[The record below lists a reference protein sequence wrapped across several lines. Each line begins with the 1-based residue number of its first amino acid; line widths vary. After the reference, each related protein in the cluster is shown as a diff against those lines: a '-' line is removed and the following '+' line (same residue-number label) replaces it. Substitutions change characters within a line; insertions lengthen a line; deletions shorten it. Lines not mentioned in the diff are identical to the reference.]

1 MTVAL
6 KEKRNCCGCTACET
20 ICPHDAIEM
29 QADSL
34 GFFYP
39 MVDSEKCVDCGI
51 CERVCQF
58 NDNYYRSSNDGS
70 KHVYAMRSSSS
81 DDLLKSQSGA
91 AFYSIAKSLIAD
103 GYYVCG
109 AGFDKDFTAKHKI
122 VNDITDLQELRGSKY
137 VQSNLQGIYIQI
149 KNLLNDSGK
158 VLFAGTPCQVSGLL
172 SVLSETQK
180 QSLLSIDIICHSV
193 PSPRA
198 WQMYVKWVEKK
209 YDKKVLRVNYRDKR
223 FGWKSCRET
232 FYFDDGSEISR
243 DSFRHFMMSASH
255 FATRTSCANCPFTN
269 MKRPGDITVGDFWG
283 WEKFHEEFNDNQGLS
298 LVLVNSPK
306 GESVINSV
314 LGKMSSVES
323 NIDECHQPQ
332 LKHPITIDF
341 SAQKRFI
348 DLMEKGDFNKIMKV
362 FADEGMKYK
371 LARLKKRILN
381 RRNR

>member
-6 KEKRNCCGCTACET
+6 KENRDCCGCTACET